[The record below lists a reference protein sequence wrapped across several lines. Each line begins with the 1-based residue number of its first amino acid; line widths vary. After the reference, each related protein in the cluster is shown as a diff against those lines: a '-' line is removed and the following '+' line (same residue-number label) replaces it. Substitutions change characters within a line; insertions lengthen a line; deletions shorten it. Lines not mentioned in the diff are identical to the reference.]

1 MRKTPLY
8 QHALKLGILLLIL
21 SMMWSCSFFG
31 NRKKGQYIPVEFDLE
46 QEVGSFEGLGANVPL
61 SFYSR
66 RMKVLQTFNELGI
79 KYIRVK
85 REDDNWDD
93 ILALRASTSRLGIKW
108 IYSLDAIP
116 AEFLDDYGKLI
127 DVKGFA
133 GWWAEE
139 VDELLY
145 QDVPANYIELLDGPD
160 VLRGDSL
167 ALSSDLYN
175 ALIHATREELDLR
188 DFQDVGIVGPG
199 LSSPNIDG
207 NMETWYM
214 DLDQTG
220 FDMLPFW
227 SVMNWEN
234 KHASGQVGEA
244 LGGLFEYL
252 ENIESRKPLLV
263 TAFATSE
270 TKFNDVQYPDPNQ
283 YDLLGNLNTSE
294 TYYYSATFTLPYAL
308 RVYSNTLDLLKHKQV
323 VPFLYQLYDAPAD
336 VKYKKRSWGLLDLN
350 GGEKPVFTLLSH
362 LMKDVPKQ
370 SAIISTLEPTQGG
383 LNALSFKNQDEVLVT
398 VLNESLETKSIQ
410 VSLRGGVRKLEVK
423 HASIHFSPGIFPPE
437 QGKKDVIETEDLE
450 LKLRSDEA
458 NDSYIF
464 TLTLKPQSLFIGEFQ
479 QN

>member
-1 MRKTPLY
+1 MR
-8 QHALKLGILLLIL
+8 ALIIILVLG
-21 SMMWSCSFFG
+21 MMWSCSFFG
-31 NRKKGQYIPVEFDLE
+31 DRKKGQYIPIEFDLQ
-46 QEVGSFEGLGANVPL
+46 QEIGPFEGLGANVPL

-85 REDDNWDD
+85 REAENWDD

-116 AEFLDDYGKLI
+116 VEFLDDYGKLT
-127 DVKGFA
+127 DVTGFA

-145 QDVPANYIELLDGPD
+145 QDVPADYIELLDGPD

-175 ALIHATREELDLR
+175 ELIHATRTELDLR
-188 DFQDVGIVGPG
+188 DFQNVAIVGPG
-199 LSSPNIDG
+199 LSSTNID
-207 NMETWYM
+207 NDLETWYM
-214 DLDQTG
+214 DLDQAS

-227 SVMNWEN
+227 SVQIWEDR
-234 KHASGQVGEA
+234 HTSGQVGVA
-244 LGGLFEYL
+244 LEDLFDYL
-252 ENIESRKPLLV
+252 EEIESSKPLLV

-270 TKFNDVQYPDPNQ
+270 TKFNEIQYPDPNK
-283 YDLLGNLNTSE
+283 YDILGNLNTFE

-350 GGEKPVFTLLSH
+350 GGEKPVFSVLSH
-362 LMKDVPKQ
+362 LMKRVPKR
-370 SAIISTLEPTQGG
+370 STIISTLQPTQDG

-398 VLNESLETKSIQ
+398 VLNEGLESKSIQ
-410 VSLRGGVRKLEVK
+410 VSLRGADRKLEIK
-423 HASIHFSPGIFPPE
+423 SAALHFSLGIFPPD
-437 QGKKDVIETEDLE
+437 QGKQDIVETEELE
-450 LKLRSDEA
+450 LKLRSDDA
-458 NDSYIF
+458 NDSYVF
-464 TLTLKPQSLFIGEFQ
+464 TLMLKPQSIFVGEFQ
-479 QN
+479 YK